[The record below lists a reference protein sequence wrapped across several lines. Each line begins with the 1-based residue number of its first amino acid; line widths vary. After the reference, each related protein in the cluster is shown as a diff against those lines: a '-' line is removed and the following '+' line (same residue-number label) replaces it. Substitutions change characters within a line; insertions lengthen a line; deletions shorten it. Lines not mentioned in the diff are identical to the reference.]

1 MAQQTVTQETFGQ
14 SPAVA
19 RSASPRLRLRP
30 GRFLLYLGV
39 WTLCIV
45 FGFPLFWTLM
55 SSLKTS
61 PEMFRY
67 PPPWVPAVPQWINYY
82 TVLITPRIP
91 VSIWAW
97 NSVVISVL
105 GTLGTV
111 ITASMV
117 AYSFARFE
125 YRGRNALFMITLATL
140 MLPAQ
145 VTLIPQFVLFHRMGW
160 INTLNPLWV
169 PLWFGGGAFA
179 IFLMRQ
185 FFMTLPRDLDEAAL
199 IDGAGYFRIFWSILL
214 PLCKPVLATL
224 AIITFIAQWSEF
236 LTPLIYLNSPEKF
249 TISVGLH
256 FFNSTPEVGGEPMQH
271 LLMAACIMSMLPII
285 LIFFLGQRFFVQG
298 IVMSGI
304 KG

>member
-1 MAQQTVTQETFGQ
+1 MAQQTATQSVVGQ
-14 SPAVA
+14 APVAV
-19 RSASPRLRLRP
+19 RSTAPRLRLNRL
-30 GRFLLYLGV
+30 LLYV
-39 WTLCIV
+39 VVIALCVI

-55 SSLKTS
+55 SSLKTV
-61 PEMFRY
+61 PEMSKY
-67 PPPWVPAVPQWINYY
+67 PPPWVPAVPQWGNYY
-82 TVLITPRIP
+82 QVLITPRIP
-91 VSIWAW
+91 VSFWAW
-97 NSVVISVL
+97 NSTVISVL
-105 GTLGTV
+105 GTIGTL

-117 AYSFARFE
+117 AYSLARFE
-125 YRGRNALFMITLATL
+125 YRGRDALFLITLATL

-145 VTLIPQFVLFHRMGW
+145 VTLIPQFVLFHKLGW

-169 PLWFGGGAFA
+169 PLWFGGGGFA

-185 FFMTLPRDLDEAAL
+185 FFLSLPRDLDEAAL
-199 IDGAGYFRIFWSILL
+199 IDGAGFFRIFWSILL

-236 LTPLIYLNSPEKF
+236 LTPLIYLHSPEKF